1 MDVGGEG
8 GEIGNTPNIQDDHQI
23 HLYELLNQQ
32 GCTTTH
38 KMSYKLVELLMNATK
53 AFQTSK

>member
-8 GEIGNTPNIQDDHQI
+8 GKTSNTPNIQEDHQI

-32 GCTTTH
+32 FCTTTH
-38 KMSYKLVELLMNATK
+38 KKSYKLVELLVNANK
-53 AFQTSK
+53 AFQTSN